1 MYTGLLFCLRNSFAC
16 CFRLVMLNATLTF
29 SLFHIDTEYEDKK
42 RGKQVKIFR
51 NKKRKKKKS
60 ISKRKEGDDD
70 TKIRSEV

>member
-1 MYTGLLFCLRNSFAC
+1 
-16 CFRLVMLNATLTF
+16 MLNATLTF